1 MERNKNILSQ
11 AWSVTKSVFKKIHA
25 GFKSITGKINALVD
39 GDEIKS
45 SNTDNVVN
53 SNETVIVGTWRLAI
67 KDETGK
73 VVYNEPL
80 IFNRPNEE
88 DPTISYP
95 KIIGRYDSD
104 YYEKIGETFDP
115 KYDINIRSSWKGAN
129 HVHRTHAYLVYHKE
143 DKTITMHAFERDSTA
158 DNGIFDENKREVTS
172 LTIKDDTKVWL
183 GPSIT
188 LYFYKPNNI
197 VNEDTSKKEVRDID
211 DHTTVKHPGRMPG
224 RR

>member
-80 IFNRPNEE
+80 NLIQSNRQKQKQL
-88 DPTISYP
+88 I
-95 KIIGRYDSD
+95 K
-104 YYEKIGETFDP
+104 
-115 KYDINIRSSWKGAN
+115 
-129 HVHRTHAYLVYHKE
+129 HKE
-143 DKTITMHAFERDSTA
+143 EASQVA
-158 DNGIFDENKREVTS
+158 
-172 LTIKDDTKVWL
+172 
-183 GPSIT
+183 
-188 LYFYKPNNI
+188 
-197 VNEDTSKKEVRDID
+197 
-211 DHTTVKHPGRMPG
+211 
-224 RR
+224 